1 MKYLLKFLIIF
12 FFFSCNADIPSKKP
26 NIILI
31 MTDDQGWG
39 ETGYYNHPVLKT
51 PNLDAMANNG
61 IRFDRFYASAPV
73 CSPTRASVL
82 TGRSNDRTGVYQH
95 GFALRTQEKTITQLL
110 KKIGYS
116 TGHFGKWHLNGL
128 RGPGVPIL
136 KEDEHNP
143 GEFGFDHWVST
154 TNFFDINPLMSDKG
168 NFIDFKGS
176 SSKVIFNEAI
186 KFIKTNNTSNTPF
199 FAVIWDGS
207 PHDPWVAS
215 EEDKDDFENLDS
227 KSQNHY
233 GELVAF
239 DRNLGV
245 FRGELKKMGISKNT
259 ILWFCSDNGGLK
271 KIQPETVGG
280 LKGFKGSLWE
290 GGIRVPA
297 IIEWPSIIKH
307 KITSFPA
314 STMDI
319 FPTIADILGLTE
331 SDIQG
336 PIDGISLLSIFNSNI
351 DKRNSPIPFRID
363 DKGALIDNNFKLVAT
378 SREEFK
384 FELYD
389 LQADPKETND
399 ISSVNQDKFQ
409 ELITSYLNWN
419 NSVDR
424 SVEGKDYKEGHLL
437 PQPERHFWMKDD
449 RYIPYME
456 ELIRRPE
463 YEERIKKA
471 R

>member
-1 MKYLLKFLIIF
+1 
-12 FFFSCNADIPSKKP
+12 
-26 NIILI
+26 
-31 MTDDQGWG
+31 
-39 ETGYYNHPVLKT
+39 
-51 PNLDAMANNG
+51 
-61 IRFDRFYASAPV
+61 
-73 CSPTRASVL
+73 
-82 TGRSNDRTGVYQH
+82 
-95 GFALRTQEKTITQLL
+95 
-110 KKIGYS
+110 
-116 TGHFGKWHLNGL
+116 
-128 RGPGVPIL
+128 
-136 KEDEHNP
+136 
-143 GEFGFDHWVST
+143 
-154 TNFFDINPLMSDKG
+154 MSDKG

-207 PHDPWVAS
+207 PHDPWIAS

-259 ILWFCSDNGGLK
+259 IVWFCSDNGGLK

-280 LKGFKGSLWE
+280 LKGFKGSVWE

-319 FPTIADILGLTE
+319 FPTIAEIVGLTE

-351 DKRNSPIPFRID
+351 NKRNLPIPFRID

-378 SREEFK
+378 SREELK

-399 ISSVNQDKFQ
+399 ISSINRDKFQ

-419 NSVDR
+419 NSVDN
-424 SVEGKDYKEGHLL
+424 SVEGKDYKEGYLFS
-437 PQPERHFWMKDD
+437 QPERHFWMKDD
-449 RYIPYME
+449 RYFPYMD
-456 ELIRRPE
+456 ELIKRPE
-463 YEERIKKA
+463 YEKRIK
-471 R
+471 RGN

>member
-1 MKYLLKFLIIF
+1 MEYLWKFFIIF
-12 FFFSCNADIPSKKP
+12 FFFSCNADIPSKNP

-207 PHDPWVAS
+207 PHDPWIAS

-259 ILWFCSDNGGLK
+259 IVWFCSDNGGLK

-280 LKGFKGSLWE
+280 LKGFKGSVWE

-319 FPTIADILGLTE
+319 FPTIAEIVGLTE

-351 DKRNSPIPFRID
+351 NKRNLPIPFRID

-378 SREEFK
+378 SREELK

-389 LQADPKETND
+389 LQADPKEIND
-399 ISSVNQDKFQ
+399 ISSVNRDKFQ

-419 NSVDR
+419 NSVDN
-424 SVEGKDYKEGHLL
+424 SVEGKDYKEGYLFS
-437 PQPERHFWMKDD
+437 QPERHFWMKDD
-449 RYIPYME
+449 RYFPYMD
-456 ELIRRPE
+456 ELIKRPE
-463 YEERIKKA
+463 YEKRIK
-471 R
+471 RGN

>member
-1 MKYLLKFLIIF
+1 MEYLWKFFIIF

-136 KEDEHNP
+136 KEDKHNP

-207 PHDPWVAS
+207 PHDPWIAS

-259 ILWFCSDNGGLK
+259 IVWFCSDNGGLK

-280 LKGFKGSLWE
+280 LKGFKGSVWE

-297 IIEWPSIIKH
+297 LAYWPGKLVPR
-307 KITSFPA
+307 KINTF
-314 STMDI
+314 THVTDLM
-319 FPTIADILGLTE
+319 PTICGLA
-331 SDIQG
+331 G
-336 PIDGISLLSIFNSNI
+336 YKPNKNLKWDGIDLWPILKGKNDGSKERLLYCKGVNGTNSTLHKWPWKLIVGKSKDQLFNLSKDPNEKN
-351 DKRNSPIPFRID
+351 DVADTEK
-363 DKGALIDNNFKLVAT
+363 KKL
-378 SREEFK
+378 
-384 FELYD
+384 
-389 LQADPKETND
+389 
-399 ISSVNQDKFQ
+399 Q
-409 ELITSYLNWN
+409 ELKKFLEIE
-419 NSVDR
+419 VF
-424 SVEGKDYKEGHLL
+424 KDNDDL
-437 PQPERHFWMKDD
+437 P
-449 RYIPYME
+449 
-456 ELIRRPE
+456 
-463 YEERIKKA
+463 
-471 R
+471 